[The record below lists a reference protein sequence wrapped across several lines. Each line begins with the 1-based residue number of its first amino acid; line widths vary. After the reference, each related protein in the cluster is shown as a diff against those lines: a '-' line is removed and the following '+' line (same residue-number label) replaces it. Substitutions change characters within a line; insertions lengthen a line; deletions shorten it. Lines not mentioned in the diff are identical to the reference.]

1 MAEHIND
8 MNETNESNNVQQ
20 IDTET
25 EPQLT
30 IEQTRELFAGLFQ
43 NVAEKHQYRFKED
56 LQNFTAEYRK
66 SGTKGV
72 VMLKYDDT
80 KEMISY
86 VKRDFYVY
94 HWLDQ
99 KAAKSLGHRGI
110 NEALKHM
117 NPKTN
122 CVFVGAVK
130 LPNGAYHTDCYRLAG
145 L

>member
-1 MAEHIND
+1 MEN
-8 MNETNESNNVQQ
+8 Q
-20 IDTET
+20 ITEPANAPS

-30 IEQTRELFAGLFQ
+30 VEQIRELFAGLFHSI
-43 NVAEKHQYRFKED
+43 AEKHQYKFKED
-56 LQNFTAEYRK
+56 LQNFTNEYRRK
-66 SGTKGV
+66 GEKGV
-72 VMLKYDDT
+72 VMLAYQDT

-94 HWLDQ
+94 TWLSQ
-99 KAAKSLGHRGI
+99 KEAKELGHNGV

-130 LPNGAYHTDCYRLAG
+130 LPNGAYHMDCYRLAG